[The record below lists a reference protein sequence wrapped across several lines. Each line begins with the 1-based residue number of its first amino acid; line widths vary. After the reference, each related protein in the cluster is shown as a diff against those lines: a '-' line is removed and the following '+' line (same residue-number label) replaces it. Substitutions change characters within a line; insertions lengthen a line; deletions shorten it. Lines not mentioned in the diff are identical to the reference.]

1 MGHYQQQAGFNSQ
14 CCLCSLLVLR
24 LEQISK
30 LLAPKKKATKSR
42 PWKKAAAR
50 NADAVLLLSAG
61 GWMGREAK
69 EMRVYFMLSLLF
81 GAVPEYSALRE
92 EGEIIFAPKKT
103 QPVLPGKAPL
113 RFEK

>member
-1 MGHYQQQAGFNSQ
+1 
-14 CCLCSLLVLR
+14 
-24 LEQISK
+24 
-30 LLAPKKKATKSR
+30 
-42 PWKKAAAR
+42 
-50 NADAVLLLSAG
+50 
-61 GWMGREAK
+61 MGREAK